1 MELKRDEIIKALEY
15 CINRKDCSDCM
26 IKSKELRS
34 GCIGRPRAF
43 FKNALALI
51 NSQEQRI
58 KELTEKDEKLTKVIT
73 DLMRE
78 GETYLKQRD
87 AFQNR
92 VKYLEKENARL
103 VEDNH
108 ILATEFKDNV
118 KSDTLK
124 KFAEVLCEGRVS
136 NDLVVIAVKVAEK
149 EMLEGTK

>member
-1 MELKRDEIIKALEY
+1 MEREQIIKALECLTGEEVMFCRECGY
-15 CINRKDCSDCM
+15 NGVGAFSCK
-26 IKSKELRS
+26 KELAKD
-34 GCIGRPRAF
+34 AF
-43 FKNALALI
+43 ALI
-51 NSQEQRI
+51 TSQEQRI

-118 KSDTLK
+118 KSDTVK

-136 NDLVVIAVKVAEK
+136 NDPVVIAVKVAEK
-149 EMLEGTK
+149 EMSEGV